1 MVREADLAE
10 ILARLDGSPAD
21 ALESD
26 RLEFKS
32 WEPAPGDRKRRV
44 RALRESVVA
53 LANANGGTIV
63 LGVADR
69 KTTRAEAIH
78 GVGDLDG
85 DVLRRDIYDG
95 TDPHILVDLES
106 LDAPEGRLLVLRV
119 PRGIPP
125 HTTTDGV
132 ARIRIGK
139 DSKPLTGSHLAL
151 LASTRAGLD
160 PTAQLMGDAQFTDL
174 DPAQLGRLREEIVSN
189 ESDSGLARLSDRRL
203 LEALGLAAGSDLTLA
218 AILLLGKPAALARFA
233 PTHDFIFV
241 RRADDTRYEARRDFR
256 APLLQTLDE
265 VVELVRNQSGLTTVS
280 VSGLRDLEIPDVGPW
295 VAREAILNAVTH
307 RDYFPRQ
314 SVLVSLY
321 PDRLEV
327 TSPGGFPG
335 GVTAE
340 NVIRHPPVRRNSLL
354 ANVFRDIGLVDR
366 VGQGVDRIYTELL
379 RAGKHRPYYGGASDF
394 VRLTL
399 PTRTDPTVVRFL
411 ASEDRRGSRFGLDD
425 LLVFDALREV
435 EEIDRW
441 SAARVLQT
449 DEVEAARRLA
459 SLRRDSHLV
468 ARGRGRGTNYR
479 LAETLRGVFARTLFE
494 RPAAGD
500 DARRRILSALA
511 REDRLTNAEV
521 RRLTAGSRKSA
532 LMMMRALCREGFAVM
547 EGTRGGAYYI
557 AGPNLTVEPGERP
570 QSGNP
575 RSA

>member
-1 MVREADLAE
+1 MAREADLAE

-32 WEPAPGDRKRRV
+32 WEPAPGDRKRRI
-44 RALRESVVA
+44 RAIRESVVA
-53 LANANGGTIV
+53 MANANGGTIV

-69 KTTRAEAIH
+69 KDTRAEAIH

-85 DVLRRDIYDG
+85 DLLRRDIYDG
-95 TDPHILVDLES
+95 TEPHILVDPES
-106 LDAPEGRLLVLRV
+106 LETPEGRLLVLRV

-139 DSKPLTGSHLAL
+139 ESKPLTGSRLAL

-160 PTAQLMGDAQFTDL
+160 PTARVAGDAELTDL
-174 DPAQLGRLREEIVSN
+174 DPVQLGRLRDEITAN
-189 ESDSGLARLSDRRL
+189 AADSGLARLSDQRL
-203 LEALGLAAGSDLTLA
+203 LEALGLAAGNDLTLA

-233 PTHDFIFV
+233 PTHDFIFM
-241 RRADDTRYEARRDFR
+241 RRAEETRYEARRDFR

-265 VVELVRNQSGLTTVS
+265 AAEVIRNQTGLTTVP
-280 VSGLRDLEIPDVGPW
+280 VSGFRDLEIPDVGPW

-340 NVIRHPPVRRNSLL
+340 NVIRHPPVRRNNLL

-379 RAGKHRPYYGGASDF
+379 RAGKPRPYYGGAPDF

-399 PTRTDPTVVRFL
+399 PTRTDPEVVRFL
-411 ASEDRRGSRFGLDD
+411 ASEDRRDRPFRLDD
-425 LLVFDALREV
+425 LLVFDALREAG
-435 EEIDRW
+435 EIDRW
-441 SAARVLQT
+441 AAARVLQT
-449 DEVEAARRLA
+449 NDAEAARCLA
-459 SLRRDSHLV
+459 LLRRDGHLV
-468 ARGRGRGTNYR
+468 ARGRGRGTRYG
-479 LAETLRGVFARTLFE
+479 LAEALRGVFTRTLVE

-500 DARRRILSALA
+500 DARRRVLSALA
-511 REDRLTNAEV
+511 RRERLTNAEV
-521 RRLTAGSRKSA
+521 RRLTAGARNGA
-532 LMMMRALCREGFAVM
+532 FLMMRALCREGLAVM
-547 EGTRGGAYYI
+547 VGTRGGAHYI
-557 AGPNLTVEPGERP
+557 AGPRLPVEPDGFARP
-570 QSGNP
+570 RTSRP
-575 RSA
+575 T